1 MISSLS
7 RATSYLQSF
16 CVRLDGEHLLRS
28 HATGFFV
35 RVKGAILLV
44 TNWHVVSG
52 LNPVD
57 PGKSAIPP
65 PHYLKVTVFSREKSL
80 TELSVPLYDDQMQP
94 RWYEHPMRHAVDLAF
109 IDLPEGLDEHFH
121 FVDIHSVENATE
133 IAEAVAKDVFIL
145 GYPFSKAELEHEF
158 GQDAP
163 YYLPVWKRG
172 SIATEPAVP
181 LAGRVL
187 LIDSLSRAGMSG
199 APVLVSEDRQMMRA
213 KNDQGNAFIKAIM
226 AGDISALEQYDQDN
240 IENAYIK
247 QFKLLG
253 VYSGTIGSTK
263 MGEVALGKC
272 WTTRALTETVNDAV
286 QGRMPAHAPEKNEHY
301 SEFLKRMGHSR
312 LILLDAAGNEKGIV
326 GLKLR

>member
-1 MISSLS
+1 MINSLS

-16 CVRLDGEHLLRS
+16 CVRLDGEHVLRS
-28 HATGFFV
+28 HATGFFI

-57 PGKSAIPP
+57 PNKAAAPP
-65 PHYLKVTVFSREKSL
+65 PQYLKVTVISRRNSL

-94 RWYEHPMRHAVDLAF
+94 RWHEHPMRHAVDLAL
-109 IDLPEGLDEHFH
+109 IDLPEGLEEHFH
-121 FVDIHSVENATE
+121 FVDIHSVEDATE
-133 IAEAVAKDVFIL
+133 IAVAVAKDVFIL
-145 GYPFSKAELEHEF
+145 GYPFSKADLEREF
-158 GQDAP
+158 GPNAP
-163 YYLPVWKRG
+163 YYLPIWKRG

-181 LAGRVL
+181 LDGRVL

-199 APVLVSEDRQMMRA
+199 APVLVSEDHQMMRA
-213 KNDQGNAFIKAIM
+213 KNDQGNAFIKAMM
-226 AGDISALEQYDQDN
+226 AGDTSALEQYDQN
-240 IENAYIK
+240 NVENAYVK

-272 WTTRALTETVNDAV
+272 WTTQALTETVNDAV
-286 QGRMPAHAPEKNEHY
+286 PGRMPAHAPEENEHY
-301 SEFLKRMGHSR
+301 SEFFKRTGHNK

-326 GLKLR
+326 SLRLR